1 MKQTD
6 IMLTTCDKTG
16 VLLVNLG
23 TPKSFNTKD
32 VRTYLAE
39 FLMDKYVLDVPY
51 LLRLFLVYV
60 VILPFRPKK
69 SAEAYKSIWWKDG
82 SPLMVLSQRLLKACQ
97 KKSKYNMALG
107 MRYDS
112 PSIKAGIETLLEQ
125 MPEMKK
131 VFLVPLYPHYA
142 MASYET
148 VVEKTKTVLDKHFPE
163 LIFESL
169 EPFYNKKPYID
180 VLSKSITPY
189 KDKVDYILFSYN
201 GITVRHLKKRDLT
214 KSHCYQ
220 NKNCCNVVSEA
231 HSKCYKHQCVQATY
245 DVVKTLGLDE
255 DKWGISFQSRLG
267 SDPWIEPFT
276 DKTIESLAKKGIKR
290 LAVVCPAFV
299 SDCLETLEE
308 MGEEGK
314 EIFQES
320 GGQDFYLIDCL
331 NTNED
336 WVDVLVNMIEEKL
349 N

>member
-6 IMLTTCDKTG
+6 ILLPACDKTG

-23 TPKSFNTKD
+23 TPKSFKTKD
-32 VRTYLAE
+32 VRAYLAE

-60 VILPFRPKK
+60 LILPFRPKK
-69 SAEAYKSIWWKDG
+69 SAEAYKSIWWKEG
-82 SPLMVLSQRLLKACQ
+82 SPLMVLSQRLLNACQ
-97 KKSKYNMALG
+97 KKSKYKMALG

-112 PSIKAGIETLLEQ
+112 PSIKEGIEALLEQ
-125 MPEMKK
+125 IPSMKK

-180 VLSKSITPY
+180 VLSKRIAPY
-189 KDKVDYILFSYN
+189 KDKVDYILFSYH
-201 GITVRHLKKRDLT
+201 GIPVRHLKKRDQT
-214 KSHCYQ
+214 QSHCYQ
-220 NKNCCNVVSEA
+220 NKSCCNVDSEA
-231 HSKCYKHQCVQATY
+231 HTQCYKHHCVQATY
-245 DVVKTLGLDE
+245 DVVNTLGLDD

-320 GGQDFYLIDCL
+320 GGQHFYLIDCL
-331 NTNED
+331 NTNEE
-336 WVDVLVNMIEEKL
+336 WVDVLVDMIEEKL